1 MKTKSEDYRGWWLI
15 LVMIGLQVGGSVI
28 AHFWFTKVFDS
39 SLYPRGMDPFYFIV
53 SDFIGG
59 ICKAISLLLIFII
72 GLVNLK
78 KYPSYAGTIMLI
90 STMFYGGSIGWSII
104 IFFKTSNL
112 LTPELAESSWNT
124 YEEYRHD
131 PMFWIAHVLTLVL
144 VAAIISLAIVKRKKS
159 EPMPGTDLNT
169 PNCSG

>member
-1 MKTKSEDYRGWWLI
+1 MI
-15 LVMIGLQVGGSVI
+15 LVMIGLQVGGYVI

-39 SLYPRGMDPFYFIV
+39 SQYPRGMDPFYYIV
-53 SDFIGG
+53 LHFIGG
-59 ICKAISLLLIFII
+59 ICKAISLLLIFIV

-78 KYPSYAGTIMLI
+78 KYPSYAGTIMLV
-90 STMFYGGSIGWSII
+90 STMFYGGSIGRSIT

-112 LTPELAESSWNT
+112 LTPELAKSSWNT
-124 YEEYRHD
+124 YDEYSHE

-159 EPMPGTDLNT
+159 EYMPGTDLNT